1 MKNKLYTKLLYSICF
16 QFTILKLTLAYSP
29 PPTPLLYQVLP
40 DQLAQP
46 TWRNSHAAI
55 KYSICLNYE
64 ASAMLHVPHSN
75 IKQGSDGYFTHV
87 VFRYRLLWICEV
99 VPCVFVSENN
109 AEA

>member
-1 MKNKLYTKLLYSICF
+1 MKNKFNTKLLYSICF

-29 PPTPLLYQVLP
+29 PPHPLVVSS
-40 DQLAQP
+40 P
-46 TWRNSHAAI
+46 TT
-55 KYSICLNYE
+55 SISTVCLNYE

-109 AEA
+109 VEA